1 MIVVTDQM
9 TRSAI
14 YCAQQKHHV
23 VGINGV
29 MAKMEKSNS
38 DQFCVNREGCQKRL
52 DL

>member
-1 MIVVTDQM
+1 MFVVTDQM

-14 YCAQQKHHV
+14 DGAQQKHHV

-38 DQFCVNREGCQKRL
+38 DQFCVNGEGCKKRL
-52 DL
+52 HL